1 MDGAGAAAACMRAV
15 QIGLGLGFRV
25 YGFGHACEELKGEFN
40 GEQFKSVLILPPH
53 PKHETLT

>member
-1 MDGAGAAAACMRAV
+1 MRAV